1 MAEMLDVASHF
12 DTDPVV
18 NAYTSVFAFF
28 GQSTTF
34 NEASPDGSVNKR
46 RTLSVNPSITIPSR
60 RAISIY
66 GDVWIV
72 GDSNVDGFSAT
83 PIRRTYW
90 LKKATQSAVIQT
102 PGQLLA
108 GVVGTLTYV
117 NTEYLKDTVNSTS
130 NAEYDTFWEV
140 FISADETV
148 AKGMYIKWGNYLSR
162 VRNTHL
168 DIAGFNNAQCDELD
182 AGSLVTA
189 TTNVGGTYD
198 PISETTTGGGATNY
212 PAILLDAYK
221 IYRYDTQAD
230 KKVDAGDMFLVV
242 QSSTPSEVGRVFTID
257 GEKWRVLNK
266 YTELDALS
274 LHIRRA

>member
-18 NAYTSVFAFF
+18 NAYTSAFAFF

-46 RTLSVNPSITIPSR
+46 RTLSVRPSITIPSR

-66 GDVWIV
+66 GDIWIV
-72 GDSNVDGFSAT
+72 GDSNVDGFSSS
-83 PIRRTYW
+83 PIRRTHW
-90 LKKATQSAVIQT
+90 LKKATQLAVIQT
-102 PGQLLA
+102 PGQLLSAAA
-108 GVVGTLTYV
+108 GTPTYV
-117 NTEYLKDTVNSTS
+117 NTEYLKDTVNPLS
-130 NAEYDTFWEV
+130 NSEYDTFWEV
-140 FISADETV
+140 FISQDESV
-148 AKGMYIKWGNYLSR
+148 SKGMYIKWGSYVNR

-182 AGSLVTA
+182 SGAIVTA
-189 TTNVGGTYD
+189 TTTVGGTYD
-198 PISETTTGGGATNY
+198 PVSEATTGGGPTNY

-242 QSSTPSEVGRVFTID
+242 QSTTPSNVGGIFTIA
-257 GEKWRVLNK
+257 GEKWRVLNQ